1 MFKKIIV
8 IISILG
14 FLFPCKGDANLDN
27 SINIEDIII
36 IVNHILSG
44 LELIDDAFDNSDI
57 NDDDTIDIVDIV
69 SIVDVILI
77 GDLECDETHLNLTL
91 EWGFQEDLSYF
102 DYEELENIINNQID
116 SLNNYNDVGLEGL
129 IIIHNGKIVSEEY
142 YDGSSISEVYNIWS
156 VTKSFTSALI
166 GQAINQGLIQNQNL
180 TLDNFLPDY
189 GQPYLESVTL
199 HNLLTMSSGY
209 TDGFGYP
216 YWVNA
221 TTMQLE
227 WMPYTFPGFFFYNNS
242 ACHLNS
248 HILYEGTGSTPKE
261 FASVNLFPYL
271 GINDPLWMD
280 GYNNINDGSA
290 SLHLR
295 LRDMVK
301 LGQLFLQDGYASENN
316 QIVSSEWIE
325 IATSPLIS
333 TDFDFFPVLA
343 NYGYLWWIPQEGYLA
358 FGYGGQFIA
367 VMPEKNLVIG
377 THSNIFST
385 QFYQIE
391 LLNIIYNEIAPLFE

>member
-1 MFKKIIV
+1 MNIFKKIIV

-14 FLFPCKGDANLDN
+14 FLFPCEGDANLDEVVNVQDIVLTISHILEVELLEDENFSN
-27 SINIEDIII
+27 SDVNNDEVVDVLDVII
-36 IVNHILSG
+36 IVGIVLS
-44 LELIDDAFDNSDI
+44 DDN
-57 NDDDTIDIVDIV
+57 
-69 SIVDVILI
+69 
-77 GDLECDETHLNLTL
+77 ECDETHLDLSL
-91 EWGFQEDLSYF
+91 EWEFSEDLSYF
-102 DYEELENIINNQID
+102 DYEELQNIINNQIEE
-116 SLNNYNDVGLEGL
+116 LNSSNDVGLEGI

-156 VTKSFTSALI
+156 VTKSFTSTLI
-166 GQAINQGLIQNQNL
+166 GQAIDQGLIQNQNS

-209 TDGFGYP
+209 ADGFGYP
-216 YWVNA
+216 YWIDA

-248 HILYEGTGSTPKE
+248 HILYEGTGSNPKE

-271 GINDPLWMD
+271 GINNPFWTD

-301 LGQLFLQDGYASENN
+301 LGQLFLQDGYALDDN
-316 QIVSSEWIE
+316 QIISSEWIE

-333 TDFDFFPVLA
+333 TGWSGLD

-358 FGYGGQFIA
+358 YGYGGQFIA
-367 VMPEKNLVIG
+367 VMPERNLVVG
-377 THSNIFST
+377 THSHIYSA
-385 QFYQIE
+385 QPYQTE

>member
-1 MFKKIIV
+1 MNIFKKIIV
-8 IISILG
+8 IISIVG
-14 FLFPCKGDANLDN
+14 FLFSCEGDINLDDNVNITDIVLLVNIIINNQVYN
-27 SINIEDIII
+27 SQNDLNNDGNINVTDVII
-36 IVNHILSG
+36 IVDIALS
-44 LELIDDAFDNSDI
+44 DDN
-57 NDDDTIDIVDIV
+57 
-69 SIVDVILI
+69 
-77 GDLECDETHLNLTL
+77 ECDETHLDLSL
-91 EWGFQEDLSYF
+91 DWEFAEDLSYF
-102 DYEELENIINNQID
+102 DYEELENITNNQIE
-116 SLNNYNDVGLEGL
+116 SLNNSNNVGLEGL
-129 IIIHNGKIVSEEY
+129 IIIHNGKIVSEDY

-156 VTKSFTSALI
+156 VTKSFISTLI
-166 GQAINQGLIQNQNL
+166 GQAIDQGLMQNQNS

-227 WMPYTFPGFFFYNNS
+227 WMPYTFPGFFYYNNS

-271 GINDPLWMD
+271 GINNPFWMD

-295 LRDMVK
+295 LRDMIK
-301 LGQLFLQDGYASENN
+301 LGQLFLQDGYASEDN

-367 VMPEKNLVIG
+367 VIPERNLVIG
-377 THSNIFST
+377 THSNISST
-385 QFYQIE
+385 QPYQIE